1 MKRGRK
7 NITLFQLCPVR
18 ILHSPAILFIL
29 VILYHPG
36 VLLAEDRSDTSNR
49 SPGLT
54 ASLNKESVPVGGIV
68 ELTLAFHLP
77 EGAKIASP
85 PDIKGLEGLT
95 VVKREAGEGIIRLQ
109 LLVDRL
115 GSWKTGEIS
124 LAYTDVE
131 GRSRSLKADPVSLT
145 VLSNLGEKPE
155 DAQLRPIQD
164 IIPVRSFWS
173 RYWHWLGLGLLLVVI
188 TGLFLF
194 YRSRRRAI
202 GSLTAEL
209 IDPPHI
215 RAKKAIAELEKE
227 RLFEKGD
234 VKAFYFR
241 FSEIVRQYLEGLR
254 GFPAVELTTEEITS
268 RIGQEQDRKMLPLLR
283 SADLAKFADSIP
295 SAARKEEEL
304 KTALSYIEETGTIF
318 EQNSGQ
324 YALGGD
330 TR

>member
-1 MKRGRK
+1 MKRNRQ
-7 NITLFQLCPVR
+7 NINVFYSV
-18 ILHSPAILFIL
+18 AILFIL
-29 VILYHPG
+29 VILCHPG
-36 VLLAEDRSDTSNR
+36 VLPAEDRNDTSNR
-49 SPGLT
+49 SPSLT
-54 ASLNKESVPVGGIV
+54 ASLNKDSVPMGGIV

-77 EGAKIASP
+77 EGAKIGSP
-85 PDIKGLEGLT
+85 PAIKGLEGLT
-95 VVKREAGEGIIRLQ
+95 IIKREAGEGIIRLW

-124 LAYTDVE
+124 LAYTDGE
-131 GRSRSLKADPVSLT
+131 GRSSSLKAGPVSLT
-145 VLSNLGEKPE
+145 VLSNLGERPE

-164 IIPVRSFWS
+164 IIPVRSFWI
-173 RYWHWLGLGLLLVVI
+173 RYWLWLGLGLLLAVI

-202 GSLTAEL
+202 GSLTAEV
-209 IDPPHI
+209 IDPPHV

-254 GFPAVELTTEEITS
+254 GFPAVELTTEEIAS

-283 SADLAKFADSIP
+283 NADLAKFADSIP

-304 KTALSYIEETGTIF
+304 KTALSYIEETGTLF
-318 EQNSGQ
+318 GQNSGQ
-324 YALGGD
+324 YAGGGD
-330 TR
+330 IR